1 MAVSLAG
8 WWWQMQARC
17 VYTHI
22 VFGVHTR
29 VHFMIL
35 ISAVFLQNF
44 TPFLLTLSSVV
55 SKEVVSTFAQTLSIS
70 GRALENV
77 IYVSA
82 DLNLTMCPS
91 QSFFCS

>member
-1 MAVSLAG
+1 MAVPLAG

-17 VYTHI
+17 VYTHT

-29 VHFMIL
+29 VHFMI
-35 ISAVFLQNF
+35 SAVFLQNF
-44 TPFLLTLSSVV
+44 TPLLLTLSSVV

-70 GRALENV
+70 GRALENM

-82 DLNLTMCPS
+82 DLNLTVCPS